1 MQFPVY
7 KVFPLAHYGG
17 SALVAANSAEEANE
31 FIDSFREVD
40 KNNSANSWGYEHVTE
55 EGNRLDYIY
64 ASCTGI
70 LDHGIYYS
78 G

>member
-7 KVFPLAHYGG
+7 KIFPLAHYGG

-64 ASCTGI
+64 ASYTGI
-70 LDHGIYYS
+70 LDYGIYYS